1 MKKNISDDPGSVFR
15 FPQVLIWI
23 TSVFISILASIPKIL
38 RLHIYGKE
46 LAADL
51 SIAFI
56 FSLTVWFY
64 NLSNLEKHDKGSDE
78 AIFFSRRLGWSIF
91 IGFCLMASLVMLHQ
105 QAFPQYHL
113 QSMLLLYEFRGLTI
127 NLTIYL
133 FLHLL
138 YQAYLTRIYSVEL
151 ERAKAANL
159 NARFELLKQQVN
171 PHFLFNS
178 LSTLKSM
185 VDMGDEHAG
194 SFIVKLSDFY
204 RHTFENKKNDLIPLY
219 EELEILDAYIFLLE
233 ARFENGIRIE
243 IVFSN
248 AIRQTFIPPFTLQ
261 LLIENCIKHNIVSL
275 EKPLFINIFE
285 NNGTITVRNQLQPK
299 KKPEL
304 STKRGIEN
312 INERYQML
320 TGQSITISKSDAHFS
335 IEIPVINRPRSER
348 NNHSLIPNK
357 AKR

>member
-1 MKKNISDDPGSVFR
+1 MKKNIPNDRGAVFR
-15 FPQVLIWI
+15 FPKSLIWI
-23 TSVFISILASIPKIL
+23 TSIFISILASIPKIL

-46 LAADL
+46 LAADI

-64 NLSNLEKHDKGSDE
+64 NLSNLEKYDKRSDE
-78 AIFFSRRLGWSIF
+78 AIFFSRRLAWSIL
-91 IGFCLMASLVMLHQ
+91 IGLCLMALLVMLHQ

-113 QSMLLLYEFRGLTI
+113 QSMLLLYEFRGLII

-138 YQAYLTRIYSVEL
+138 YQAHLTRIYSVEL
-151 ERAKAANL
+151 ERVKAANI

-185 VDMGDEHAG
+185 VDMGDEHTSA
-194 SFIVKLSDFY
+194 FVVKLSDFY
-204 RHTFENKKNDLIPLY
+204 RHTFENKKDDLIPLY

-233 ARFENGIRIE
+233 ARFENGIRIK
-243 IVFSN
+243 IVLSSGT
-248 AIRQTFIPPFTLQ
+248 RQTLIPPFTLQ
-261 LLIENCIKHNIVSL
+261 LLMENCIKHNIVSL
-275 EKPLFINIFE
+275 EKPLAINIFE
-285 NNGTITVRNQLQPK
+285 ESGKIIIQNQLQPK

-304 STKRGIEN
+304 STKKGLQN

-320 TGQSITISKSDAHFS
+320 TGKGITINSNASHFI
-335 IEIPVINRPRSER
+335 IELPMIDGPRADRKNQTLTTINIIR
-348 NNHSLIPNK
+348 
-357 AKR
+357 